1 MCGFNNWAF
10 VLAFNRKP
18 RTTATTTKWV
28 ELSSTPKAMVL
39 LKVFNDCSV
48 AFGCLVALVLEIRVR
63 LVDGTKSTSFVHGLV
78 GCALALSKKRHDT

>member
-1 MCGFNNWAF
+1 
-10 VLAFNRKP
+10 
-18 RTTATTTKWV
+18 
-28 ELSSTPKAMVL
+28 MVL